1 MTRRCAAWMLHKLS
15 DVFAWLSDVCDS
27 AACRCERLAERSEG
41 GDGEEPEPLYIKG
54 DRWDNDDD

>member
-1 MTRRCAAWMLHKLS
+1 MLHKLS

-27 AACRCERLAERSEG
+27 AACRCERLAERSKG